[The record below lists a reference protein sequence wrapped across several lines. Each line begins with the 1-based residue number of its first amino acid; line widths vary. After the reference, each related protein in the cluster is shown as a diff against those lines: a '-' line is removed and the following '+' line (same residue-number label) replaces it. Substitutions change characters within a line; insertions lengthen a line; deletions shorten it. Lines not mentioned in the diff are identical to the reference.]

1 MKPLI
6 MHIRASNFFGGPERQ
21 IIGHLT
27 ASSNAANRVL
37 TFVERG
43 APNAFRERCI
53 AEGIKVNTIFTQNP
67 FALSVIKAL
76 RKVFKE
82 TRPDIIC
89 SHGYKPTL
97 LTLLARVGLGIP
109 LIIFSRGRTGEN
121 AKIRLFEFLERMAM
135 RFAVM
140 VVPVSDGQA
149 GELRR
154 AGLSRKRMRVVR
166 NAINVGRMKTAVAKA
181 DLKRQEMGF
190 ALDDVLIAT
199 SGRLS
204 PEKAQKD
211 LITAF
216 SIISSRHPKARL
228 LIVGD
233 GPLKNELEQWSR
245 EKGLSQVH
253 FLGFRG
259 DMDEIMAAI
268 DLFVLPSLTEG
279 LPNVILEAF
288 ACAKPVVATNVG
300 GVPEV
305 VTHGENGLL
314 VKPGHPALLAIAM
327 EKCLKSPE
335 TAKIMGEKGFRKVLS
350 EFTFASQA
358 RRLEQI
364 YFEVIGRTSLNRADP
379 VLHVEMKY

>member
-67 FALSVIKAL
+67 FALSVIKAI
-76 RKVFKE
+76 RNVFKE

-89 SHGYKPTL
+89 SHGYKPTI

-121 AKIRLFEFLERMAM
+121 VKIRLFEFLERMAM

-140 VVPVSDGQA
+140 IVPVSDGQ
-149 GELRR
+149 GDELMR
-154 AGLSRKRMRVVR
+154 AGLARKRMRVVR
-166 NAINVGRMKTAVAKA
+166 NAINVGRMETAVAKA
-181 DLKRQEMGF
+181 DIKRQEMGF
-190 ALDDVLIAT
+190 APDDILIAT

-358 RRLEQI
+358 KRLEQI
-364 YFEVIGRTSLNRADP
+364 YFEVIGHTSLKRADP
-379 VLHVEMKY
+379 VLHIEMKY